1 MERHVTIIGAGV
13 VGMCSAGYL
22 QRAGRKVTVIDSVAP
37 GEGCSFGNA
46 GGLSSGACVP
56 LALPGVLKQVPKWLF
71 DRQGPL
77 ALRPGY
83 LPQALPWLWK
93 FIQASAPAQVE
104 RSADGLHA
112 LMKPLFENYEP
123 LLAEANAR
131 DLFRR
136 NGQLYVYSTQE
147 AFEGDAFGREL
158 RRKRGI
164 PFDLLDGEELRQME
178 PDLKPIFKRAMFMPE
193 HGNCMNPFRLV
204 GALADAFRRNGGEII
219 QDRVVDVVVG
229 DTGVQEL
236 KTNAGSHK
244 VDDLVITAGAW
255 SHRLARKF
263 GHKVPLETQRG
274 YHVTLP
280 NAGASPQ
287 RGVMWAEKKFLTT
300 PMEMGVRVAGTV
312 EFAGLE
318 AEPDYRRADMLV
330 KQASEMWSG
339 LDGSDGSK
347 WMGHRP
353 CLPDSLPVIDRSPNV
368 KNVFFAFGHGHVG
381 LSCASTTG
389 RLLSELVTGA
399 DPCIDPGLYR
409 IDRF

>member
-1 MERHVTIIGAGV
+1 
-13 VGMCSAGYL
+13 MCSAGYL

-339 LDGSDGSK
+339 LDVSDGSK